1 MRCAVRSTNR
11 KLPVLNVKKITFLQ
25 NVATSTVAAA
35 AWPDPRYVLVLIR
48 VGCEFRDRKP
58 VAFVVVLLLDV
69 RRTWP
74 DEHGPPK
81 CLREVHAQTQ
91 DIGMWQRIHQSV
103 DQ

>member
-1 MRCAVRSTNR
+1 MRCAVRSTDR
-11 KLPVLNVKKITFLQ
+11 KPPVLNVKKLPFYKM
-25 NVATSTVAAA
+25 SPPVAAP